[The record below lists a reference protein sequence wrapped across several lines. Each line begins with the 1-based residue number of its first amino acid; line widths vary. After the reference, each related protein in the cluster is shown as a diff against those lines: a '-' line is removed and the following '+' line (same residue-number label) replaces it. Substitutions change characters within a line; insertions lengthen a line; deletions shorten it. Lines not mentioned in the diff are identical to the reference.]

1 MINNCS
7 NTFVTKYFH
16 LLRLIRSYLNWNH
29 WAAAERHTSLICWCL
44 KVLPTS
50 LISSSWSESVKI
62 SENYYFPGWDR
73 HRKMKVESEI
83 SRWRS
88 KSIDLGETLT
98 FDTKESNLIKRSK
111 SRVQQFFSTFSTFQD
126 FLCDTKAMKISFQPE
141 KLISPVLADLYN
153 IYFLVSHIKNISGWS
168 LSSPYLRVNL
178 KCLNGWWCEW
188 TPMWPSQLQSTPVPG
203 VAGRMSSGAGA
214 CSGRAT
220 LQLRINTR
228 TEQTCYTSS
237 QHTMNSLQCWVI

>member
-1 MINNCS
+1 MFCLVKYRSEMGDLSSWNLVEEICLLSPVFVYIQDPGPVINNCS

-88 KSIDLGETLT
+88 KSIDFDETLT
-98 FDTKESNLIKRSK
+98 FDTKESKLDQKSKVRRST
-111 SRVQQFFSTFSTFQD
+111 VF
-126 FLCDTKAMKISFQPE
+126 ISF
-141 KLISPVLADLYN
+141 KIFIFIL
-153 IYFLVSHIKNISGWS
+153 NISRFS
-168 LSSPYLRVNL
+168 
-178 KCLNGWWCEW
+178 
-188 TPMWPSQLQSTPVPG
+188 MWHQSHE
-203 VAGRMSSGAGA
+203 
-214 CSGRAT
+214 
-220 LQLRINTR
+220 N
-228 TEQTCYTSS
+228 
-237 QHTMNSLQCWVI
+237 